1 MEQGSSQQCM
11 LGGQEKKGRT
21 SNKVFRLDIRRN
33 LFPLKAAKQR
43 SILHR
48 EFMPSPS
55 LEVFRTWLDKPW
67 PTWSDLMGK
76 RAFSSSFQPELSHN
90 PMIQNVTLGYFKC
103 ERTKTHTQ
111 ILSLLKIWLCC
122 PLVWA
127 DIVPWVLSLCPPGE
141 RCRHSQRTPE
151 FRESMGTFK
160 FLLKMEK
167 GKLRQTKAVCLP
179 FCLLALTTV

>member
-141 RCRHSQRTPE
+141 SADIHRGHLNSESLWEHLNSCWRWRKGNWDKQKQSVCHS
-151 FRESMGTFK
+151 
-160 FLLKMEK
+160 
-167 GKLRQTKAVCLP
+167 VCLP
-179 FCLLALTTV
+179 